1 MEQKEEVWVFIANQI
16 RAENGVILLQVVESM
31 GSSPGRVG
39 FRMAVV
45 LGKKDGK
52 NEAITLLGS
61 IGGGIM
67 EQKLVALA
75 VTRLREG
82 RGEAFF
88 KRQVHRKDAPNEQ
101 SGMIC
106 SGEQT
111 VFFYPFKM
119 ADLAVVEKISGF
131 LIQNKQN
138 NEHSVGN
145 TEGVLF
151 LSEQGIRFVLE
162 GQDLR
167 NLTTV
172 EVSDLTTFDVSD
184 LTTVGASNLTT
195 FDVSDLT
202 TVGASHLT
210 TVDVSDLTTVQK
222 LSNLNFEFEN
232 GVTYWKRGIYI
243 EKLNVKNHLYILGG
257 GHCALALSRQM
268 RLLTDFRIHL
278 FDDRTDLNTFL
289 ENDAAHEK
297 TVIDYAKIADI
308 IPEGSMVYVVLMTVG
323 YRSDAEILRGLFSK
337 KLKYLG
343 MLGSRSKVETLL
355 KDLENEGFGADFL
368 AKIHAPIGLDIKS
381 RTPEEIAVSIAAEI
395 IKVKNSRNKNY

>member
-1 MEQKEEVWVFIANQI
+1 M
-16 RAENGVILLQVVESM
+16 LLQVVESV

-45 LGKKDGK
+45 LDEKDGK
-52 NEAITLLGS
+52 NEVKTLFGS

-82 RGEAFF
+82 RGKAFF
-88 KRQVHRKDAPNEQ
+88 KRQIHRKDAPNEQ

-111 VFFYPFKM
+111 VFFYPFK
-119 ADLAVVEKISGF
+119 ASDLDVVEQIEAF

-138 NEHSVGN
+138 KGHSVGN

-151 LSEQGIRFVLE
+151 LSESGIEF
-162 GQDLR
+162 
-167 NLTTV
+167 
-172 EVSDLTTFDVSD
+172 VSDIQNLSDWLRSAVQNVRSLTTFE
-184 LTTVGASNLTT
+184 
-195 FDVSDLT
+195 
-202 TVGASHLT
+202 
-210 TVDVSDLTTVQK
+210 K
-222 LSNLNFEFEN
+222 LSNLNLDFKN
-232 GVTYWKRGIYI
+232 GVTHWKRAVYV
-243 EKLNVKNHLYILGG
+243 EKMNVKNHLYIIGG

-278 FDDRTDLNTFL
+278 FDDRVDLNTFL

-297 TVIDYAKIADI
+297 MVIDYAKIADI
-308 IPEGSMVYVVLMTVG
+308 IPEGSTIYVVLMTIG

-355 KDLENEGFGADFL
+355 KDLENEGFSVDFL

-395 IKVKNSRNKNY
+395 IKVKNA

>member
-1 MEQKEEVWVFIANQI
+1 MERNEEIWPFIAHQI
-16 RAENGVILLQVVESM
+16 RAENKVILLQVVESI

-45 LGKKDGK
+45 L
-52 NEAITLLGS
+52 NEKSEEEVLFGS

-88 KRQVHRKDAPNEQ
+88 KRQVHRKDEARDQ

-111 VFFYPFKM
+111 VFFYTFKDT
-119 ADLAVVEKISGF
+119 DLAVVEKIRTF
-131 LIQNKQN
+131 LTQNKQQN
-138 NEHSVGN
+138 GQKKEHSIEN

-151 LSEQGIRFVLE
+151 LSELGIDCILNVTDAL
-162 GQDLR
+162 DTLDIP
-167 NLTTV
+167 
-172 EVSDLTTFDVSD
+172 DLTTFK
-184 LTTVGASNLTT
+184 
-195 FDVSDLT
+195 
-202 TVGASHLT
+202 
-210 TVDVSDLTTVQK
+210 K
-222 LSNLNFEFEN
+222 LSNFLKNRVN
-232 GVTYWKRGIYI
+232 HWKRGIYV
-243 EKLNVKNHLYILGG
+243 EKLAIKNHLYIIGG

-268 RLLTDFRIHL
+268 RLLSDFRIHL
-278 FDDRTDLNTFL
+278 FDDRMDLNTFL

-297 TVIDYAKIADI
+297 TVVDYPTLPDI
-308 IPEGSMVYVVLMTVG
+308 IPEGSMIYVVLMTVG
-323 YRSDAEILRGLFSK
+323 YRSDEQILRGLFSK

-343 MLGSRSKVETLL
+343 MLGSRAKVETM
-355 KDLENEGFGADFL
+355 LENLKKDGFDTDFL

-381 RTPEEIAVSIAAEI
+381 QTPEEIAVSIAAEI
-395 IKVKNSRNKNY
+395 IKVKNS

>member
-1 MEQKEEVWVFIANQI
+1 M
-16 RAENGVILLQVVESM
+16 LLQVVESI

-45 LGKKDGK
+45 LAEKGEK
-52 NEAITLLGS
+52 NEEEVLFGS

-88 KRQVHRKDAPNEQ
+88 KRQVHRKDAVREQ

-111 VFFYPFKM
+111 VFFYTFKVT
-119 ADLAVVEKISGF
+119 DLAVIQQIRACLTQNE
-131 LIQNKQN
+131 QNK
-138 NEHSVGN
+138 EHPIEN

-151 LSEQGIRFVLE
+151 LSELGIEFVA
-162 GQDLR
+162 DVR
-167 NLTTV
+167 PV
-172 EVSDLTTFDVSD
+172 ADWATFE
-184 LTTVGASNLTT
+184 
-195 FDVSDLT
+195 
-202 TVGASHLT
+202 
-210 TVDVSDLTTVQK
+210 K
-222 LSNLNFEFEN
+222 LSNLDNDSNKDFVN
-232 GVTYWKRGIYI
+232 GVSCWKQGIYA
-243 EKLNVKNHLYILGG
+243 EKLNVKNHLYIVGG

-289 ENDAAHEK
+289 DNDAAHEK
-297 TVIDYAKIADI
+297 NIIDYVKIADI
-308 IPEGSMVYVVLMTVG
+308 IPEGSIVYVVLMTVG
-323 YRSDAEILRGLFSK
+323 YRSDAQILRGLFSK
-337 KLKYLG
+337 KIKYLG
-343 MLGSRSKVETLL
+343 MLGSRTKVEMLL
-355 KDLENEGFGADFL
+355 KDLKNDGFDVDFL

-381 RTPEEIAVSIAAEI
+381 QTPEEIAVSIAAEI
-395 IKVKNSRNKNY
+395 IKVKNS